1 MGNGFHP
8 RSFVLHNVCFHYF
21 HLSIDFCCDCCQG
34 KATKRMEL
42 KAGTHTVSAFPQ
54 GADIWTTL
62 RHSHFFRVQKAERP
76 SLHSWRPRRWTGLQ
90 MLYRDAIQHVTEFYS
105 CQKVTI
111 CHRLRSSKLCIQ
123 TVEWKKHM
131 QKKKA
136 RVSLTAQVLHICQ
149 GSKCQ
154 GSKYIV
160 ANQLEIILHLA
171 ATNFSTKTFQSRR

>member
-1 MGNGFHP
+1 MGF
-8 RSFVLHNVCFHYF
+8 
-21 HLSIDFCCDCCQG
+21 IQG
-34 KATKRMEL
+34 PLFFTM
-42 KAGTHTVSAFPQ
+42 HAFITFICPLIF
-54 GADIWTTL
+54 AVIVA
-62 RHSHFFRVQKAERP
+62 RAK
-76 SLHSWRPRRWTGLQ
+76 PRREWNLRPELTPFQRFHKVQTFGRHYDILIFSGCRRRSVRPCTAEGQ
-90 MLYRDAIQHVTEFYS
+90 GDEQGYRCYTDAIQHVTEFYS